1 MVLMILSTTVRLL
14 EISCNL
20 QVFEVLKSQLVKVSV
35 HFSASVISY
44 FSEVTDLSC
53 LLKTRHFSADQLFGI
68 ELIELMVKILTIT
81 HCPQK
86 GLCVR
91 SLCSSSSKNSF
102 LYVEPLYLELT
113 LFCCNLSELSK
124 EAWPKRFLSFS
135 SWLKIFW
142 YRSWK

>member
-1 MVLMILSTTVRLL
+1 MVLMILSTTGRLL

-20 QVFEVLKSQLVKVSV
+20 QVFEVLKSQLVSV

-53 LLKTRHFSADQLFGI
+53 LLKTWHFSADQLFGI

-102 LYVEPLYLELT
+102 LYVELELPRINT
-113 LFCCNLSELSK
+113 VLLQFI
-124 EAWPKRFLSFS
+124 R
-135 SWLKIFW
+135 IFQ
-142 YRSWK
+142 RSVT